1 MRARP
6 ECFPR
11 VARTEHRR
19 RTAEERSGY
28 VKLCEVQPRSLRFDE
43 VLEFFFGTRVM
54 VDLSKRQFLHFAL
67 ANLQN

>member
-1 MRARP
+1 MVRESREDRAP
-6 ECFPR
+6 QAAPP
-11 VARTEHRR
+11 
-19 RTAEERSGY
+19 AEERSGY